1 MNNLQYRT
9 CNSEALDFWREVR
22 FTPNVVAPYA
32 KIFNAD
38 LNDLRRVD
46 HLSQPN
52 VVDLIGNRPCASI
65 WMVIVCDQQNHLNR
79 LSIGWNPSPLV
90 LLVD

>member
-9 CNSEALDFWREVR
+9 CSSEAFDFWRAVG
-22 FTPNVVAPYA
+22 FTPNVIAPYA
-32 KIFNAD
+32 NFNAD

-52 VVDLIGNRPCASI
+52 VVDLIGNRRCASI
-65 WMVIVCDQQNHLNR
+65 WMAIVCDHQNHPNR
-79 LSIGWNPSPLV
+79 LSIGWNRSPVV